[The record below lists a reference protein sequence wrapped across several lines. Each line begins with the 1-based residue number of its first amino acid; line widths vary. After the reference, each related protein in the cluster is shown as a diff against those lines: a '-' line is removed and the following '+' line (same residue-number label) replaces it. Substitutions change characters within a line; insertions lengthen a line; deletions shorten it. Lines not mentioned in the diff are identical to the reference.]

1 MYVRFTDPVPNR
13 SNTRTFGMLEDVT
26 AVGYGRLLQNWYM
39 ERLSYNADYSFSG
52 VAIILPYYDYVSYAV
67 PITYLK
73 DTELLNDTHESHYVY
88 DPTIMDWPAA
98 IMGKEC

>member
-1 MYVRFTDPVPNR
+1 M
-13 SNTRTFGMLEDVT
+13 
-26 AVGYGRLLQNWYM
+26 
-39 ERLSYNADYSFSG
+39 ADYYRTGTWTDSRIMLITVFSG

-88 DPTIMDWPAA
+88 DPTIMDWSAA
-98 IMGKEC
+98 SMAKECYFWV